1 MLREWVDTSTR
12 AKTLLIIDRQIGR
25 ILREPGLD
33 RVCSCRRGKTV
44 NVLGE
49 THSGDLMGKCVSAI
63 EIAAV
68 LQDSSFS
75 PMQCNSKTLFRMR
88 TGKGVGNL
96 GVRGVGISCMVVC
109 AQGQWR

>member
-1 MLREWVDTSTR
+1 MGRQVSR
-12 AKTLLIIDRQIGR
+12 AKNTIIIDRQIGR
-25 ILREPGLD
+25 ILREPGLG

-63 EIAAV
+63 QPAAV

-75 PMQCNSKTLFRMR
+75 PMQCNS
-88 TGKGVGNL
+88 
-96 GVRGVGISCMVVC
+96 
-109 AQGQWR
+109 